1 MAKMI
6 LCNNFQLGLKLQ
18 NLNIFTIRS
27 SNRFDGASFHQDRN
41 DDLEMFNSSFVNV
54 IEMSYWFVKFVEN
67 YESVYKTVVTERID
81 KSEEHLFTKV
91 TGNLIKFSRFF
102 LKYITS
108 YEKIFKSVSKV

>member
-1 MAKMI
+1 
-6 LCNNFQLGLKLQ
+6 
-18 NLNIFTIRS
+18 
-27 SNRFDGASFHQDRN
+27 
-41 DDLEMFNSSFVNV
+41 MFNSGFVNV

-67 YESVYKTVVTERID
+67 YESVYKTVVTATERID

-91 TGNLIKFSRFF
+91 TGNLIKFSRYL